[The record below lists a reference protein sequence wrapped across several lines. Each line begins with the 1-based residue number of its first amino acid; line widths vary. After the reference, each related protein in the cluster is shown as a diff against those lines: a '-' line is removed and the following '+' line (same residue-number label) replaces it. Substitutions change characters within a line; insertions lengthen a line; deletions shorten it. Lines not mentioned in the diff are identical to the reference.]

1 MDHKKLNDL
10 QLKIAEFEMI
20 LSELGTYIY
29 TKDLNGRYT
38 YMNQQLLNIFKANYE
53 DVIGKQDKDF
63 FDLQISDQMQ
73 RNDQRVI
80 LENISLQINES
91 SFIKALGETKVF
103 NSLKKP
109 TYNSDGKLVGMLAIC
124 KDITENKPAVSTE
137 KAQKHLLNAVLNHLD
152 AYIYIKDHRRI
163 FKYVNRNV
171 ARLLGKPIDQI
182 VGEKDIDVLGKEI
195 ADDYWQSE
203 KLVLETKKK
212 HTFEESHRGKDGL
225 LRHYFSV
232 KIPYQIDKKT
242 PAVIGF
248 STDITE
254 LYQLKE
260 ELKKQANTDP
270 LTELNNR
277 RFFMETAERE
287 YHRTLRHHLSIS
299 VMSIDID
306 HFKAI
311 NDTYGHPVGDQ
322 VLIQIGNNILSNIRT
337 EDILA
342 RIGGEEFSVLLP
354 ETDTQQALLLAERIR
369 ESQQKTRI
377 SGNWQVDIQV
387 TVSIGV
393 ATLKVSD
400 KNFDELFLRA
410 DNALYTAKNSG
421 RNQVSCAK

>member
-29 TKDLNGRYT
+29 TKDLNGCYT

-260 ELKKQANTDP
+260 ELKNLERPLPCPTVWYGLDCTILPCQAGKCRIYRLFPTGS
-270 LTELNNR
+270 LNDVPR
-277 RFFMETAERE
+277 
-287 YHRTLRHHLSIS
+287 
-299 VMSIDID
+299 
-306 HFKAI
+306 
-311 NDTYGHPVGDQ
+311 
-322 VLIQIGNNILSNIRT
+322 LSNVGFTCKVVWRGPCASTVRDKRLCQVEALVSLTIAT
-337 EDILA
+337 KLK
-342 RIGGEEFSVLLP
+342 EFAPDYSVAVGSLVELP
-354 ETDTQQALLLAERIR
+354 NCL
-369 ESQQKTRI
+369 
-377 SGNWQVDIQV
+377 
-387 TVSIGV
+387 
-393 ATLKVSD
+393 
-400 KNFDELFLRA
+400 
-410 DNALYTAKNSG
+410 
-421 RNQVSCAK
+421 